1 MMRIMILGA
10 LLLSSSFAHAEIV
23 GKVSGCGPAQTAC
36 NEVLRLALRPEPAV
50 AQTEAALFVGIFPL
64 VNGQPAV
71 GAGGYFNG
79 KAWVLSQEPLPAFV
93 GRIPTGPATVQIPGG
108 VCGLVQKNKGP
119 AGSYVLMA
127 GYGRTNLGMAQSA
140 GMDLDDLEREAQ
152 SADEE
157 TAAQLRALARDYK
170 AAQQRLQ
177 VPGGKAA
184 MAFTDMRSAQ
194 HYWLLNKY
202 TCGGQGQ

>member
-1 MMRIMILGA
+1 MRAMLVGA
-10 LLLSSSFAHAEIV
+10 LMLCSPIAQAEIV
-23 GKVSGCGPAQTAC
+23 GKVSGCAPSQAAC
-36 NEVLRLALRPEPAV
+36 NEVLRLALRPEPEV
-50 AQTEAALFVGIFPL
+50 AQTESALFVGIFPL

-93 GRIPTGPATVQIPGG
+93 GRIPTGPATVQIAGG

-119 AGSYVLMA
+119 AGAYVLMA
-127 GYGRTNLGMAQSA
+127 GYGRTNMGMAQSS

-152 SADEE
+152 TADAE

-184 MAFTDMRSAQ
+184 MAFTDMRSARR
-194 HYWLLNKY
+194 YWLMSNY
-202 TCGGQGQ
+202 TCGVQGQ